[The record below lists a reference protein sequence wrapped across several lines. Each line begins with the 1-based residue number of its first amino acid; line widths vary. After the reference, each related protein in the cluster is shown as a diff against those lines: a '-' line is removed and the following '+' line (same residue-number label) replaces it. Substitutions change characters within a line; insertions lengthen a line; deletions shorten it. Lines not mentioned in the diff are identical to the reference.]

1 MKSKIALF
9 LELGLSLFIITL
21 LSGCFGDGG
30 TANYDG
36 NWTAGVADSAPVTI
50 SGVAATC
57 VVSMPLPT
65 VTLANGIGSTSQ
77 INICSASGVAPTNY
91 IYLVSVAINNSTG
104 VMNAIVNGTALTGQC
119 ISSVG
124 CSARAT
130 TLSLSLTR

>member
-9 LELGLSLFIITL
+9 LELSLSLFIIAL

-36 NWTAGVADSAPVTI
+36 TWTAGVADSATVTI

-65 VTLANGIGSTSQ
+65 ITLTNGTGSTSQ

-91 IYLVSVAINNSTG
+91 IYLVSVAINDSTG
-104 VMNAIVNGTALTGQC
+104 VMNAIVNGAALTGQC

-124 CSARAT
+124 CSAQAA